1 MVDKKLRVVIDDDA
15 TKCLREA
22 YLYIRKDSLQNAN
35 KVRSKILATIKDL
48 VDNPHQ
54 HAPDKYRIDN
64 KNGFYRA
71 YEIYKYRITYHLS
84 EDEIRIIRIRHT
96 KMNPLKY

>member
-1 MVDKKLRVVIDDDA
+1 MVSKKLRVVVDEEA
-15 TKCLREA
+15 TKYLREA

-35 KVRSKILATIKDL
+35 KVRSKILATIK
-48 VDNPHQ
+48 
-54 HAPDKYRIDN
+54 APDKYRIDN

-71 YEIYKYRITYHLS
+71 YEIYKYRVTYHLS

-96 KMNPLKY
+96 KMNPFKY